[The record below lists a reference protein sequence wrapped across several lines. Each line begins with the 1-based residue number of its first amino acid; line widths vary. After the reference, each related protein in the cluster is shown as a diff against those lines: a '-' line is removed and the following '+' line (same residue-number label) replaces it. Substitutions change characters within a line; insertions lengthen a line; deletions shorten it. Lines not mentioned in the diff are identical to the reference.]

1 MNVKVLVEDADAQSK
16 LNQQQIQTFDTIL
29 GRVNSETEGLFFV
42 DGPGGTGKTF
52 LYRGLLAKVR
62 SKGMITLACASSGVA
77 AHYCLE
83 GARDTQDL
91 TYHYKQMR
99 QL

>member
-1 MNVKVLVEDADAQSK
+1 MNVKVSVKDADAQSK

-42 DGPGGTGKTF
+42 EGPGGTGKTF
-52 LYRGLLAKVR
+52 LYRALL
-62 SKGMITLACASSGVA
+62 GMTALACASSGVA